1 MRRSR
6 VPRPGDA
13 RLGGVEGR
21 RLTRDEKKA
30 LTREKLLDAATR
42 VFARRGF
49 TAASIDEVADE
60 AGLTKG
66 AVYSQFGSKDDLV
79 VALFEERLDKL
90 TLGIPGALDMDSDV
104 ESQAEAAGRLL
115 EKLEDEERDLF
126 LLQNEFQIHAIRNPQ
141 FSEAYR
147 RRTERIRAEIVKLVE
162 QGAAT
167 MDVPLTMPSNEVA
180 LVVNAL
186 ALGLGLFRLEE
197 HESVPD
203 GLYGRAVM
211 LFFKGMEAEAA
222 ERDSAP

>member
-1 MRRSR
+1 
-6 VPRPGDA
+6 V
-13 RLGGVEGR
+13 GGT

-49 TAASIDEVADE
+49 AAASLDEVAEE

-79 VALFEERLDKL
+79 VALFEERLDTQ
-90 TLGIPGALDMDSDV
+90 TLGIPGALDWQSDV
-104 ESQAEAAGRLL
+104 QSQAEMAGRLL

-141 FSEAYR
+141 FSAAYR
-147 RRTERIRAEIVKLVE
+147 RRTDRIRAEIVKLVE

-167 MDVPLTMPSNEVA
+167 LDVPLTMPSEEVA

-186 ALGLGLFRLEE
+186 ALGLGLFRLED
-197 HESVPD
+197 HEAVPD

-211 LFFKGMEAEAA
+211 LFFQGMAAEAA
-222 ERDSAP
+222 EKGPAS